1 MKEPNIAF
9 FEDLLDESHRDE
21 DSCSS
26 RSEYE
31 IKDLDL
37 ERLCN
42 CNSGYPWAVC
52 PDNTPY
58 CG

>member
-9 FEDLLDESHRDE
+9 FEDLLDESYTDE
-21 DSCSS
+21 YLCTSTS
-26 RSEYE
+26 E

-37 ERLCN
+37 QRLCN

-52 PDNTPY
+52 PENTPY